1 MISNFALIDSNNN
14 KKIYSGYR
22 DALLYSQ
29 DPTNKANQSIKKSN
43 DNDSGND
50 NINNKKIPH
59 KPHNHVLSFLGYKH
73 SPTWESIQSL
83 EDLNMLEDS

>member
-1 MISNFALIDSNNN
+1 MLCYILRIQLTKPINALKNH
-14 KKIYSGYR
+14 
-22 DALLYSQ
+22 
-29 DPTNKANQSIKKSN
+29 N

-59 KPHNHVLSFLGYKH
+59 KPHKHVLSFLGYKH